1 MFLADILYE
10 DYQLNSKSIKAEAA
24 ICIEFANKCR
34 AFSRSGELKALW
46 FTVPNEA
53 RRSIW
58 QRTILRAMGLLPGAP
73 DYVFIGRE
81 SSVCLEFKTP
91 KGVVSPAQKNV
102 SKYCNTLDIPYFVVR
117 NVNDALDI
125 LESFGLLL
133 YVKVIQKEAKEGKSC
148 VLKDSGKNIHLVH
161 PTQIRVKPLK
171 KRTTVKQKTATAKKT
186 SSKRQGTTPAM
197 RKRKA

>member
-1 MFLADILYE
+1 MFLADRLYE
-10 DYQLNSKSIKAEAA
+10 DYPLNSKSIKAEAA

-81 SSVCLEFKTP
+81 SSVCLEFKAP
-91 KGVVSPAQKNV
+91 KGVISPAQKDV
-102 SKYCNTLDIPYFVVR
+102 SKYCNTLGIPYFVVR
-117 NVNDALDI
+117 NVDDALNI
-125 LESFGLLL
+125 LENFGLLL
-133 YVKVIQKEAKEGKSC
+133 YHKVVQEEKREGKSC
-148 VLKDSGKNIHLVH
+148 VLKSSGKNTQLVN
-161 PTQIRVKPLK
+161 PTPIRVRPQK
-171 KRTTVKQKTATAKKT
+171 KRTTSKQKTATGKK
-186 SSKRQGTTPAM
+186 SLSRRPKTTRLM
-197 RKRKA
+197 QKLKA